1 MIICALTVLN
11 RLTRFLHSEHVSA
24 NVNPIVLI
32 LSAKELDETV
42 QIVDYEL
49 LGCRGVDGNL
59 VGLAVFAFPFTY
71 SDT

>member
-1 MIICALTVLN
+1 MCSECMK
-11 RLTRFLHSEHVSA
+11 FLYLKHVSA
-24 NVNPIVLI
+24 NVSPIVPI

-49 LGCRGVDGNL
+49 LSGGGVDGDL
-59 VGLAVFAFPFTY
+59 VGFAVFAFPFTH

>member
-1 MIICALTVLN
+1 MCSECMK
-11 RLTRFLHSEHVSA
+11 FLHSKYVSV
-24 NVNPIVLI
+24 NVNLIVLI

-49 LGCRGVDGNL
+49 LGGGGVDGDL
-59 VGLAVFAFPFTY
+59 VGLAVFAFPFTH